1 MKGPGDP
8 NFLKKNNY
16 FPKFGF
22 DLHTTLQTVIH
33 SHTHSF
39 PRKSSHFFTGKRYSK
54 MYASKV
60 FVFTVPQG

>member
-8 NFLKKNNY
+8 NFLNKNNY

-39 PRKSSHFFTGKRYSK
+39 PKKSSHFSQEKGT
-54 MYASKV
+54 V
-60 FVFTVPQG
+60 F